1 MLYGNYK
8 QIQYMVDFYSL
19 SYEYLCN
26 KMGLKAKIIF
36 GYSILIALLIV
47 TIYMF
52 RKEQINRNIL
62 HMNEKELVHTWQL
75 TEEIYTDLLEL
86 TTEGEMVSVWKEED
100 YLSYTEKRKRICDTL
115 QVLKKDAYILG
126 LQSRIDTLC
135 LLLEKK
141 EKMLY
146 WVMNTFNKL
155 KNSTDIIG
163 KRIPTI
169 ISHIKNAPLSSGNNQ
184 ETTSEKKKNIW
195 SFFRRKEKQS
205 AYLKQKEEKE
215 KTKNTSNITAGM
227 LYSLNNEVAD
237 KQNKQQRALS
247 IQMDS
252 LYTNNQILNRKLN
265 NLVRELELETNRR
278 ISNRYRELVVERENS
293 YSVISKLAIFIT
305 LIAILLYIII
315 HRELNRKY
323 RYEKELEASDRRNRE
338 LLQSR
343 KDMMLSIAHD
353 LRSPLSTIKGAAEL
367 LPEESV
373 PERRHEYMES
383 ISHASDYMLTLVET
397 LMNFYLLDTEQ
408 SRSQISV
415 YNLESLFKEVAD
427 NFLLQARKKDL
438 RFSSEFLDMD
448 TVVSGDR
455 GQLQQIINNLM
466 ANALKFTEKGSICL
480 RAEYHGGELRFSVQ
494 DTGCGM
500 DRKDTERIFTAFER
514 LENARNVPGFGLGL
528 TISYRLV
535 SRMGGNIRVESR
547 RGEGSTFIVI
557 LPLRQADEKSPIEES
572 KPVSVISRLNG
583 ISVLLLDDD
592 IRQLRIT
599 GEMLKRLGAD
609 CTLCTTSRELIA
621 RIREKSYD
629 VLLTDIQMPEMDG
642 FSILELLRSS
652 NIDCAN
658 TIPVIALTA
667 RVDDDVN
674 YLSCGFAGCIRKPF
688 SIDKLF
694 AGISGIIGT
703 VKERIWKPD
712 LSLLFAGEDNHE
724 EMLRIFV
731 DESRKELS
739 RLHDALHRNDR
750 QALREILH
758 KNLPLWE
765 TVHLDYPM
773 EMLHEIVTTNPEE
786 WQDKHL
792 KEIYR
797 IEQAAS
803 KLIIHVEK
811 MQEETHEKNNTYN

>member
-1 MLYGNYK
+1 
-8 QIQYMVDFYSL
+8 
-19 SYEYLCN
+19 
-26 KMGLKAKIIF
+26 MGLKFKIIL
-36 GYSILIALLIV
+36 GYGILIILLAV
-47 TIYMF
+47 TIYLF
-52 RKEQINRNIL
+52 RREQIKRNAL
-62 HMNEKELVHTWQL
+62 LRNEKELVHVWKL
-75 TEEIYTDLLEL
+75 TEQIYADLLEL
-86 TTEGEMVSVWKEED
+86 ATEGEMVSVWKQED
-100 YLSYTEKRKRICDTL
+100 YLSYRKKRKDICDTL
-115 QVLKKDAYILG
+115 QILKNNAHTIG
-126 LQSRIDTLC
+126 LRDRIDSLC
-135 LLLEKK
+135 FLLKDKELLLGT
-141 EKMLY
+141 
-146 WVMNTFNKL
+146 VMNTFKRL
-155 KNSTDIIG
+155 QSQTDIVNE
-163 KRIPTI
+163 RIPAI
-169 ISHIKNAPLSSGNNQ
+169 ISKV
-184 ETTSEKKKNIW
+184 EKLPDNTKEEAVQKEPKRRKNIF
-195 SFFRRKEKQS
+195 SIFRRKEKKS
-205 AYLKQKEEKE
+205 AYLQHKENTEKPQE
-215 KTKNTSNITAGM
+215 KNSSSVTTGM
-227 LYSLNNEVAD
+227 LYSLNREVSRER
-237 KQNKQQRALS
+237 QTQQILLTN
-247 IQMDS
+247 QMDS
-252 LYTNNQILNRKLN
+252 LCIKNIILNQKLN
-265 NLVRELELETNRR
+265 SLIRTLEFE
-278 ISNRYRELVVERENS
+278 SNRKISDRYRQFVSEMEQS
-293 YSVISKLAIFIT
+293 YLLISFLAISVS
-305 LIAILLYIII
+305 LLAILLYFII

-367 LPEESV
+367 LSEESV
-373 PERRHEYMES
+373 PEHRHEYMES
-383 ISHASDYMLTLVET
+383 ISHASDYMPTLVET

-408 SRSQISV
+408 NHSQISV

-455 GQLQQIINNLM
+455 GQLQQVINNLM

-500 DRKDTERIFTAFER
+500 DSKDTERIFTAFER

-535 SRMGGNIRVESR
+535 SQMGGNIRVESR
-547 RGEGSTFIVI
+547 QGEGSTFIVI

-712 LSLLFAGEDNHE
+712 LSLLFTGEDNHE

-739 RLHDALHRNDR
+739 LLHDALHRNDR
-750 QALREILH
+750 QTLRDILH

-765 TVHLDYPM
+765 TVNLDYPM

-786 WQDKHL
+786 WQEKHL

>member
-1 MLYGNYK
+1 
-8 QIQYMVDFYSL
+8 
-19 SYEYLCN
+19 
-26 KMGLKAKIIF
+26 MGLKFKIVL
-36 GYSILIALLIV
+36 GYGILIVLLAV
-47 TIYMF
+47 TIYLF
-52 RKEQINRNIL
+52 RSEQVKKNTLLRN
-62 HMNEKELVHTWQL
+62 ERELVATWQL
-75 TEEIYTDLLEL
+75 TEQIYADLLEL
-86 TTEGEMVSVWKEED
+86 ATEGEMVSVWKQED
-100 YLSYTEKRKRICDTL
+100 YISYRKKRTDICDTL
-115 QVLKKDAYILG
+115 QILKNNAHTLG
-126 LQSRIDTLC
+126 LQNRIDSLC
-135 LLLEKK
+135 FLLKDKELLLGT
-141 EKMLY
+141 
-146 WVMNTFNKL
+146 VMNTFKRL
-155 KNSTDIIG
+155 QSQTDIVNE
-163 KRIPTI
+163 RIPTI
-169 ISHIKNAPLSSGNNQ
+169 ISKVEKLPDITKEKAIQ
-184 ETTSEKKKNIW
+184 EEPKRRKNIF
-195 SFFRRKEKQS
+195 SIFRRKEKKS
-205 AYLKQKEEKE
+205 AYLQHKENAENPQEKNSSSV
-215 KTKNTSNITAGM
+215 TTGM
-227 LYSLNNEVAD
+227 LYSLNRAVSKERQA
-237 KQNKQQRALS
+237 QQIMLTN
-247 IQMDS
+247 QMDS
-252 LYTNNQILNRKLN
+252 LYTKNTILNQKLN
-265 NLVRELELETNRR
+265 SLIRTLEFESNQR
-278 ISNRYRELVVERENS
+278 ISDRYRQFVSEREQS
-293 YSVISKLAIFIT
+293 YLLISFLAISVS
-305 LIAILLYIII
+305 LLAILLYFII

-323 RYEKELEASDRRNRE
+323 RYEKELETSDRRNRE

-373 PERRHEYMES
+373 PEHRNEYLES

-408 SRSQISV
+408 NRPQISV
-415 YNLESLFKEVAD
+415 YHLESLFKEVAD

-438 RFSSEFLDMD
+438 LFSSEYLNIDI
-448 TVVSGDR
+448 VVSGDR
-455 GQLQQIINNLM
+455 GQLQQIISNLI

-480 RAEYHGGELRFSVQ
+480 RAEYHDGELRFSVQ

-500 DRKDTERIFTAFER
+500 NSKDMERIFTAFER

-535 SRMGGNIRVESR
+535 SRMGGTIRVESR
-547 RGEGSTFIVI
+547 PGEGSTFIVI
-557 LPLRQADEKSPIEES
+557 LPLQQANEKSPIEES

-599 GEMLKRLGAD
+599 GEILKRLGAD
-609 CTLCTTSRELIA
+609 CTLCTTSRELIV

-652 NIDCAN
+652 NIGCAN
-658 TIPVIALTA
+658 SIPVIALTA

-688 SIDKLF
+688 SIDSLS
-694 AGISGIIGT
+694 AGISGVIGT
-703 VKERIWKPD
+703 AKERAWKPD
-712 LSLLFAGEDNHE
+712 LSLLFTGEDNHK
-724 EMLRIFV
+724 EMLKIFV
-731 DESRKELS
+731 NESRKELS
-739 RLHDALHRNDR
+739 LLHDALHRNDR
-750 QALREILH
+750 QALRDILH

-765 TVHLDYPM
+765 TVNLDYPI

-786 WQDKHL
+786 WQEKHL

-811 MQEETHEKNNTYN
+811 MQEETHEKNNTDN

>member
-1 MLYGNYK
+1 MYK
-8 QIQYMVDFYSL
+8 EIQEL
-19 SYEYLCN
+19 SQTRRATNDAY
-26 KMGLKAKIIF
+26 A
-36 GYSILIALLIV
+36 A
-47 TIYMF
+47 
-52 RKEQINRNIL
+52 
-62 HMNEKELVHTWQL
+62 
-75 TEEIYTDLLEL
+75 LLEL
-86 TTEGEMVSVWKEED
+86 SIYGEAVSIWDKED
-100 YLSYTEKRKRICDTL
+100 FAIYQSKRKETCLTL
-115 QVLKKDAYILG
+115 QRIKPLAHTSNE
-126 LQSRIDTLC
+126 QSKIDSLC
-135 LLLEKK
+135 LLLERK
-141 EKMLY
+141 EMLLDSL
-146 WVMNTFNKL
+146 MNTF
-155 KNSTDIIG
+155 
-163 KRIPTI
+163 
-169 ISHIKNAPLSSGNNQ
+169 SHIQNVGEIVEQKIPVIVSSIEKDKAHSESEVREKTSKNNFFSR
-184 ETTSEKKKNIW
+184 I
-195 SFFRRKEKQS
+195 FRRRKKES
-205 AYLKQKEEKE
+205 AYLEQKEETESVTRQKQNNR
-215 KTKNTSNITAGM
+215 TTQ
-227 LYSLNNEVAD
+227 LLHSLNKEIMERQENEQG
-237 KQNKQQRALS
+237 KLYQQMLGLHRNNKALN
-247 IQMDS
+247 
-252 LYTNNQILNRKLN
+252 YRLNKF
-265 NLVRELELETNRR
+265 VKELETN
-278 ISNRYRELVVERENS
+278 IDEQYETRYRQ
-293 YSVISKLAIFIT
+293 
-305 LIAILLYIII
+305 LIAERDRSFYRLSYFSVFISLLMILLYIII
-315 HRELNRKY
+315 HR
-323 RYEKELEASDRRNRE
+323 DVRRNNKYQRE
-338 LLQSR
+338 IESSDLRNKEIIRSR

-367 LPEESV
+367 FPEESV
-373 PERRHEYMES
+373 PERRREYLES

-415 YNLESLFKEVAD
+415 YNLESLFKGVAD

-438 RFSSEFLDMD
+438 RFSREFLGMD

-455 GQLQQIINNLM
+455 GQLQQIVSNLT

-500 DRKDTERIFTAFER
+500 DSKDTERIFTAFER

-528 TISYRLV
+528 AISYRLV
-535 SRMGGNIRVESR
+535 SRIGGNIRVESR

-557 LPLRQADEKSPIEES
+557 LPLREADKKSPIEES
-572 KPVSVISRLNG
+572 KPVSAISKLNG

-592 IRQLRIT
+592 TRQLRIT
-599 GEMLKRLGAD
+599 GEMPKRLGAD

-621 RIREKSYD
+621 RIRGKSYD

-674 YLSCGFAGCIRKPF
+674 YLSRGFAGCIRKPF

-703 VKERIWKPD
+703 VKERVWKPV
-712 LSLLFAGEDNHE
+712 LSLLFTGEDNHE

-765 TVHLDYPM
+765 TVNLDYPM
-773 EMLHEIVTTNPEE
+773 EMLHEIVITDPEE
-786 WQDKHL
+786 WQEKHL

-797 IEQAAS
+797 IEQAVS

-811 MQEETHEKNNTYN
+811 MQEEAHEKNNTDN

>member
-1 MLYGNYK
+1 
-8 QIQYMVDFYSL
+8 
-19 SYEYLCN
+19 
-26 KMGLKAKIIF
+26 MGLKFKIVL
-36 GYSILIALLIV
+36 GYGILIVVLAI
-47 TIYMF
+47 TIYLF
-52 RKEQINRNIL
+52 RKEQINRNTL
-62 HMNEKELVHTWQL
+62 HRNEKELVHTWQL

-86 TTEGEMVSVWKEED
+86 TTYGEMVSVWKKED
-100 YLSYTEKRKRICDTL
+100 YLSYTEKRKHICDTL
-115 QVLKKDAYILG
+115 QVLKKDVHILG
-126 LQSRIDTLC
+126 LQDRIDTLC

-146 WVMNTFNKL
+146 LIMNTFHKL

-169 ISHIKNAPLSSGNNQ
+169 ISYIKNAPVSSGNP
-184 ETTSEKKKNIW
+184 ETKPEKKKNIW
-195 SFFRRKEKQS
+195 SFFRRKEKRS

-215 KTKNTSNITAGM
+215 KNKKASNITEGM
-227 LYSLNNEVAD
+227 LYSLNREVEE
-237 KQNKQQRALS
+237 KQNIQQRILA

-252 LYTNNQILNRKLN
+252 LYINNQTLNRKLN
-265 NLVRELELETNRR
+265 NLVRELESETNHR
-278 ISNRYRELVVERENS
+278 ISNRYRELAVERENS
-293 YSVISKLAIFIT
+293 YSIISKLAIFIT

-367 LPEESV
+367 LPEESA
-373 PERRHEYMES
+373 PERRREYMES

-455 GQLQQIINNLM
+455 GQLQQVISNLM

-480 RAEYHGGELRFSVQ
+480 RAEYHGSELRFSVQ

-500 DRKDTERIFTAFER
+500 DSKDTERIFTAFER

-557 LPLRQADEKSPIEES
+557 LPLREADEKYPIEES
-572 KPVSVISRLNG
+572 KPVSIISRLNG

-599 GEMLKRLGAD
+599 GGMLKRLGAD

-667 RVDDDVN
+667 RVDDDEN

-688 SIDKLF
+688 SIDRLF

-712 LSLLFAGEDNHE
+712 LSLLFTGEDNHE

-765 TVHLDYPM
+765 TVNLDYPM

-786 WQDKHL
+786 WQEKHL

>member
-1 MLYGNYK
+1 
-8 QIQYMVDFYSL
+8 
-19 SYEYLCN
+19 
-26 KMGLKAKIIF
+26 MGLKFKIIL
-36 GYSILIALLIV
+36 GYGILIVLLAV
-47 TIYMF
+47 TIYLF
-52 RKEQINRNIL
+52 RSEQVKRNTL
-62 HMNEKELVHTWQL
+62 LRNERELVVTWQL
-75 TEEIYTDLLEL
+75 TEQIYADLLEL
-86 TTEGEMVSVWKEED
+86 ATEGEMVSVWKQED
-100 YLSYTEKRKRICDTL
+100 YLSYRKKRKDICDTL
-115 QVLKKDAYILG
+115 QILKNNAHTIG
-126 LQSRIDTLC
+126 LRDRIDSLC
-135 LLLEKK
+135 FLLKDK
-141 EKMLY
+141 EQLLGT
-146 WVMNTFNKL
+146 VMNTFKRL
-155 KNSTDIIG
+155 QSQTDIVNE
-163 KRIPTI
+163 RIPTI
-169 ISHIKNAPLSSGNNQ
+169 ISKVEKLPDNTKEEAVQ
-184 ETTSEKKKNIW
+184 EKPKRRKNIF
-195 SFFRRKEKQS
+195 SIFRRKEKKS
-205 AYLKQKEEKE
+205 AYLQHKENTEKPQE
-215 KTKNTSNITAGM
+215 KNSSSVTTGM
-227 LYSLNNEVAD
+227 LYSLNREVSKERQA
-237 KQNKQQRALS
+237 QQILLTN
-247 IQMDS
+247 QMDS
-252 LYTNNQILNRKLN
+252 LCIKNIILNQKLN
-265 NLVRELELETNRR
+265 SLIRTLEFE
-278 ISNRYRELVVERENS
+278 SNRKISDRYRQFVSDMEQS
-293 YSVISKLAIFIT
+293 YLLISFLAISVS
-305 LIAILLYIII
+305 LLAILLYFII

-367 LPEESV
+367 LPEEAV

-427 NFLLQARKKDL
+427 NFLLQTRKKDL

-500 DRKDTERIFTAFER
+500 DSKDTERIFTAFER
-514 LENARNVPGFGLGL
+514 LENARNIPGFGLGL

-535 SRMGGNIRVESR
+535 SQMGGNIRVESR

-712 LSLLFAGEDNHE
+712 LSLLFTGEDNHE

-765 TVHLDYPM
+765 TVNLDYPM

-786 WQDKHL
+786 WQEKHL

>member
-1 MLYGNYK
+1 
-8 QIQYMVDFYSL
+8 
-19 SYEYLCN
+19 
-26 KMGLKAKIIF
+26 MGLKFKIIL
-36 GYSILIALLIV
+36 GYGILIVLLAV
-47 TIYMF
+47 TIYLF
-52 RKEQINRNIL
+52 RSEQVKRNTL
-62 HMNEKELVHTWQL
+62 LRNERELVATWQL
-75 TEEIYTDLLEL
+75 TEQIYADLLEL
-86 TTEGEMVSVWKEED
+86 ATEGEMVSVWKQED
-100 YLSYTEKRKRICDTL
+100 YLSYRKKRKDICDTL
-115 QVLKKDAYILG
+115 QILKNNAHTIG
-126 LQSRIDTLC
+126 LRDRIDSLC
-135 LLLEKK
+135 FLLKDK
-141 EKMLY
+141 EQLLGT
-146 WVMNTFNKL
+146 VMNTFKRL
-155 KNSTDIIG
+155 QSQTDIVNE
-163 KRIPTI
+163 RIPTI
-169 ISHIKNAPLSSGNNQ
+169 ISKVEKLPDNTKEEAVQ
-184 ETTSEKKKNIW
+184 EEPKRRKNIF
-195 SFFRRKEKQS
+195 SIFRRKEKKS
-205 AYLKQKEEKE
+205 AYLQHKENTEKPKE
-215 KTKNTSNITAGM
+215 KNSSSVTTGM
-227 LYSLNNEVAD
+227 LYSLNREVSKERQA
-237 KQNKQQRALS
+237 QQILLTN
-247 IQMDS
+247 QMDS
-252 LYTNNQILNRKLN
+252 LCIKNIILNQKLN
-265 NLVRELELETNRR
+265 SLIRTLEFE
-278 ISNRYRELVVERENS
+278 SNRKISDRYRQFVSDMEQS
-293 YSVISKLAIFIT
+293 YLLISFLAISVS
-305 LIAILLYIII
+305 LLAILLYFII

-323 RYEKELEASDRRNRE
+323 MYEKELEASDRRNRE

-427 NFLLQARKKDL
+427 NFLLQTRKKDL

-500 DRKDTERIFTAFER
+500 DSKDTERIFTAFER

-535 SRMGGNIRVESR
+535 SQMGGNIRVESR

-609 CTLCTTSRELIA
+609 CTPCATSRELIA

-703 VKERIWKPD
+703 VKQRIWKPD
-712 LSLLFAGEDNHE
+712 LSLLFTGEDNHE

-765 TVHLDYPM
+765 TVNLDYPM

-786 WQDKHL
+786 WQEKHL

-803 KLIIHVEK
+803 KLIIYVEK

>member
-1 MLYGNYK
+1 
-8 QIQYMVDFYSL
+8 
-19 SYEYLCN
+19 
-26 KMGLKAKIIF
+26 MGLKFKIIL
-36 GYSILIALLIV
+36 GYGILIVLLAVI
-47 TIYMF
+47 IYLF
-52 RKEQINRNIL
+52 RSEQVKRNTL
-62 HMNEKELVHTWQL
+62 LRNERELVATWQL
-75 TEEIYTDLLEL
+75 TEQIYADLLEL
-86 TTEGEMVSVWKEED
+86 ATEGEMVSVWKQED
-100 YLSYTEKRKRICDTL
+100 YLSYRKKRTDICDTL
-115 QVLKKDAYILG
+115 QILKNNAHTLG
-126 LQSRIDTLC
+126 LRDRIDSLC
-135 LLLEKK
+135 FLLKDKELLLGT
-141 EKMLY
+141 
-146 WVMNTFNKL
+146 VMNTFKRLQNQ
-155 KNSTDIIG
+155 TDIINE
-163 KRIPTI
+163 RIPTI
-169 ISHIKNAPLSSGNNQ
+169 ISKV
-184 ETTSEKKKNIW
+184 EKLPDATKEEEAVQDEPKRRKNIF
-195 SFFRRKEKQS
+195 SIFRRKKKKS
-205 AYLKQKEEKE
+205 AYLQHKESTEKPQE
-215 KTKNTSNITAGM
+215 KNSSSVTTGM
-227 LYSLNNEVAD
+227 LYSLSREVSKERQA
-237 KQNKQQRALS
+237 QQILLTN
-247 IQMDS
+247 QMDS
-252 LYTNNQILNRKLN
+252 LYTKNIILNQKLN
-265 NLVRELELETNRR
+265 SLIRTLEFESNRR
-278 ISNRYRELVVERENS
+278 ISDRYRQFVSEREQS
-293 YSVISKLAIFIT
+293 YLLISFLAISVS
-305 LIAILLYIII
+305 LLAILLYFII

-367 LPEESV
+367 LPEEAV
-373 PERRHEYMES
+373 PERRREYMES

-455 GQLQQIINNLM
+455 GQLQQVISNLM

-500 DRKDTERIFTAFER
+500 DSKDTERIFTAFER

-535 SRMGGNIRVESR
+535 SQMGGNIRVESR
-547 RGEGSTFIVI
+547 PGEGSTFIVI
-557 LPLRQADEKSPIEES
+557 LPLRQADENSPIEVS

-667 RVDDDVN
+667 RVDDDEN

-786 WQDKHL
+786 WQEKHL

>member
-1 MLYGNYK
+1 
-8 QIQYMVDFYSL
+8 
-19 SYEYLCN
+19 
-26 KMGLKAKIIF
+26 MGLKVKIIF
-36 GYSILIALLIV
+36 GYGILIVLLAV
-47 TIYMF
+47 TIYLF
-52 RKEQINRNIL
+52 RSEQIKKNTLLR
-62 HMNEKELVHTWQL
+62 NEKELVTTWQL
-75 TEEIYTDLLEL
+75 TEQIYADLLEL
-86 TTEGEMVSVWKEED
+86 ATEGEMVSVWEQED
-100 YLSYTEKRKRICDTL
+100 YLSYRKKRTDICDTL
-115 QVLKKDAYILG
+115 QILKNNAHTLG
-126 LQSRIDTLC
+126 LRNRIDSLC
-135 LLLEKK
+135 FLLKDK
-141 EKMLY
+141 EQLLGAI
-146 WVMNTFNKL
+146 MNTFKRL
-155 KNSTDIIG
+155 QSQTDIVN

-169 ISHIKNAPLSSGNNQ
+169 ISKVEKLPDVTKEEGVQ
-184 ETTSEKKKNIW
+184 EEPKRRKNIF
-195 SFFRRKEKQS
+195 SIFRRKKKKS
-205 AYLKQKEEKE
+205 AYLQHKESTEKPQE
-215 KTKNTSNITAGM
+215 KNSSSVTTGM
-227 LYSLNNEVAD
+227 LYSLSREVSKERQA
-237 KQNKQQRALS
+237 QQILLTN
-247 IQMDS
+247 QMDS
-252 LYTNNQILNRKLN
+252 LYTKNIILNQKLN
-265 NLVRELELETNRR
+265 SLIRTLEFESNRR
-278 ISNRYRELVVERENS
+278 ISDRYRLFVSEREQS
-293 YSVISKLAIFIT
+293 YLLISFLAISVS
-305 LIAILLYIII
+305 LLAILLYFIIY
-315 HRELNRKY
+315 RELNRKY
-323 RYEKELEASDRRNRE
+323 RYEKELEVSDRRNRE

-373 PERRHEYMES
+373 PEHRREYMES
-383 ISHASDYMLTLVET
+383 ISHASDYMITLVET

-455 GQLQQIINNLM
+455 GQLQQVISNLI

-480 RAEYHGGELRFSVQ
+480 RAEYHGSELRFSVQ

-500 DRKDTERIFTAFER
+500 DSKDTERIFTAFER

-535 SRMGGNIRVESR
+535 SQMGGNIRVESR
-547 RGEGSTFIVI
+547 PGEGSTFIVI
-557 LPLRQADEKSPIEES
+557 LPLRKADENSPIEVG

-667 RVDDDVN
+667 RVDDDEN

-688 SIDKLF
+688 SIDRLF

-750 QALREILH
+750 QALWEILH

-765 TVHLDYPM
+765 TVNLDYPM

-786 WQDKHL
+786 WQEKHL

>member
-1 MLYGNYK
+1 
-8 QIQYMVDFYSL
+8 
-19 SYEYLCN
+19 
-26 KMGLKAKIIF
+26 MGLKFKIIL
-36 GYSILIALLIV
+36 GYGILIVLLAV
-47 TIYMF
+47 TIYLF
-52 RKEQINRNIL
+52 RSEQVKRNTL
-62 HMNEKELVHTWQL
+62 LRNERELVVTWQL
-75 TEEIYTDLLEL
+75 TEQIYADLLEL
-86 TTEGEMVSVWKEED
+86 ATEGEMVSVWKQED
-100 YLSYTEKRKRICDTL
+100 YLSYRKKRKDICDTL
-115 QVLKKDAYILG
+115 QILKNNAHTIG
-126 LQSRIDTLC
+126 LRDRIDSLC
-135 LLLEKK
+135 FLLKDK
-141 EKMLY
+141 EQLLGT
-146 WVMNTFNKL
+146 VMNTFKRL
-155 KNSTDIIG
+155 QSQTDIVNE
-163 KRIPTI
+163 RIPTI
-169 ISHIKNAPLSSGNNQ
+169 ISKVEKLPDNTKEEAVQ
-184 ETTSEKKKNIW
+184 EEPKRRKNIF
-195 SFFRRKEKQS
+195 SIFRRKEKKS
-205 AYLKQKEEKE
+205 AYLQHKENTEKPKE
-215 KTKNTSNITAGM
+215 KNSSSVTTGM
-227 LYSLNNEVAD
+227 LYSLNREVSKERQA
-237 KQNKQQRALS
+237 QQILLTN
-247 IQMDS
+247 QMDS
-252 LYTNNQILNRKLN
+252 LCIKNIILNQKLN
-265 NLVRELELETNRR
+265 SLIRTLEFE
-278 ISNRYRELVVERENS
+278 SNRKISDRYRQFVSDMEQS
-293 YSVISKLAIFIT
+293 YLLISFLAISVS
-305 LIAILLYIII
+305 LLAILLYFII

-367 LPEESV
+367 LPEEAV

-427 NFLLQARKKDL
+427 NFLLQTRKKDL

-455 GQLQQIINNLM
+455 GRLQQIINNLM

-500 DRKDTERIFTAFER
+500 DSKDTERIFTAFER

-535 SRMGGNIRVESR
+535 SQMGGNIRVESR

-712 LSLLFAGEDNHE
+712 LSLLFTGEDNHE

-765 TVHLDYPM
+765 TVNLDYPM

-786 WQDKHL
+786 WQEKHL

>member
-1 MLYGNYK
+1 
-8 QIQYMVDFYSL
+8 
-19 SYEYLCN
+19 
-26 KMGLKAKIIF
+26 MGLKFKIVL
-36 GYSILIALLIV
+36 GYGILIVVLAI
-47 TIYMF
+47 TIYLF
-52 RKEQINRNIL
+52 RKEQINRNTL
-62 HMNEKELVHTWQL
+62 HRNEKELVHTWQL
-75 TEEIYTDLLEL
+75 TEEIYTDLLEF
-86 TTEGEMVSVWKEED
+86 TTYGEMVSVWKKED

-115 QVLKKDAYILG
+115 QVLKKDTYILG
-126 LQSRIDTLC
+126 LQDRIDTLC
-135 LLLEKK
+135 LLLERK

-146 WVMNTFNKL
+146 LVMNTFHKL

-169 ISHIKNAPLSSGNNQ
+169 ISYIKNAPVSSGNNQ
-184 ETTSEKKKNIW
+184 EIIPEKKKNIW
-195 SFFRRKEKQS
+195 SFFRRKEKKS

-215 KTKNTSNITAGM
+215 KNKKASNITEGM
-227 LYSLNNEVAD
+227 LYSLNREVEE
-237 KQNKQQRALS
+237 KQNIQQKVLA

-252 LYTNNQILNRKLN
+252 LYINNQTLNRKLN
-265 NLVRELELETNRR
+265 NLVRELESETNRR
-278 ISNRYRELVVERENS
+278 ISSRYKEFVVERENS
-293 YSVISKLAIFIT
+293 YSIISKFAIFIT

-323 RYEKELEASDRRNRE
+323 RYEKELEASDTRNRE

-373 PERRHEYMES
+373 PECRSEYLES

-408 SRSQISV
+408 NRSQISV

-427 NFLLQARKKDL
+427 NFVLQARKKDL

-448 TVVSGDR
+448 IVVSGDR
-455 GQLQQIINNLM
+455 GQLQQIISNLI
-466 ANALKFTEKGSICL
+466 ANALKFTEKGGICL
-480 RAEYHGGELRFSVQ
+480 SAEYHGGELRFSVR

-500 DRKDTERIFTAFER
+500 DSKDTERIFTAFER

-547 RGEGSTFIVI
+547 PGEGSTFIVI
-557 LPLRQADEKSPIEES
+557 LPLREADEKSPIEENE
-572 KPVSVISRLNG
+572 PVSVISRLNG

-609 CTLCTTSRELIA
+609 CTPCATSRELIA

-652 NIDCAN
+652 NIGCAN

-667 RVDDDVN
+667 RVDDDMN

-688 SIDKLF
+688 SIDRLF

-703 VKERIWKPD
+703 VKERVWKPD
-712 LSLLFAGEDNHE
+712 LSLLFAGEDNHR

-739 RLHDALHRNDR
+739 RLHDALHGNDR
-750 QALREILH
+750 QALRDILH

-765 TVHLDYPM
+765 TVNLDYPM
-773 EMLHEIVTTNPEE
+773 ETLHEIVTTDPDK
-786 WQDKHL
+786 WQEKQL

-803 KLIIHVEK
+803 KLVIHVEK
-811 MQEETHEKNNTYN
+811 MQEEAHEKNNTDN

>member
-1 MLYGNYK
+1 M
-8 QIQYMVDFYSL
+8 QILKNNAHTIGLRDRIDSL
-19 SYEYLCN
+19 CFL
-26 KMGLKAKIIF
+26 LKD
-36 GYSILIALLIV
+36 
-47 TIYMF
+47 
-52 RKEQINRNIL
+52 KEQ
-62 HMNEKELVHTWQL
+62 
-75 TEEIYTDLLEL
+75 LLG
-86 TTEGEMVSVWKEED
+86 T
-100 YLSYTEKRKRICDTL
+100 
-115 QVLKKDAYILG
+115 
-126 LQSRIDTLC
+126 
-135 LLLEKK
+135 
-141 EKMLY
+141 
-146 WVMNTFNKL
+146 VMNTFKRL
-155 KNSTDIIG
+155 QSQTDIVNE
-163 KRIPTI
+163 RIPTI
-169 ISHIKNAPLSSGNNQ
+169 ISKVEKLPDNTKEEAVQ
-184 ETTSEKKKNIW
+184 EKPKRRKNIF
-195 SFFRRKEKQS
+195 SIFRRKEKKS
-205 AYLKQKEEKE
+205 AYLQHKENTEKPQE
-215 KTKNTSNITAGM
+215 KNSSSVTTGM
-227 LYSLNNEVAD
+227 LYSLNREVSKERQA
-237 KQNKQQRALS
+237 QQILLTN
-247 IQMDS
+247 QMDS
-252 LYTNNQILNRKLN
+252 LCIKNIILNQKLN
-265 NLVRELELETNRR
+265 SLIRTLEFE
-278 ISNRYRELVVERENS
+278 SNRKISDRYRQFVSDMEQS
-293 YSVISKLAIFIT
+293 YLLISFLAISVS
-305 LIAILLYIII
+305 LLAILLYFII

-367 LPEESV
+367 LPEEAV

-427 NFLLQARKKDL
+427 NFLLQTRKKDL

-500 DRKDTERIFTAFER
+500 DSKDTERIFTAFER
-514 LENARNVPGFGLGL
+514 LENARNIPGFGLGL

-535 SRMGGNIRVESR
+535 SQMGGNIRVESR

-712 LSLLFAGEDNHE
+712 LSLLFTGEDNHE

-765 TVHLDYPM
+765 TVNLDYPM

-786 WQDKHL
+786 WQEKHL

>member
-1 MLYGNYK
+1 
-8 QIQYMVDFYSL
+8 
-19 SYEYLCN
+19 
-26 KMGLKAKIIF
+26 MGLKFKIIF
-36 GYSILIALLIV
+36 GYVILIALLIV
-47 TIYMF
+47 TIYIF
-52 RKEQINRNIL
+52 RKEQMNRNTL
-62 HMNEKELVHTWQL
+62 HRNEKELVHTWQL
-75 TEEIYTDLLEL
+75 TEEICIDLLEL
-86 TTEGEMVSVWKEED
+86 TTEGEMVSVWKEKD
-100 YLSYTEKRKRICDTL
+100 YLSYTEKRKCICDTL
-115 QVLKKDAYILG
+115 QVLKKDTHILG

-141 EKMLY
+141 EKILY
-146 WVMNTFNKL
+146 WIMNTFYQL

-163 KRIPTI
+163 ERIPTI
-169 ISHIKNAPLSSGNNQ
+169 ISQIKNMPASSDSGQ
-184 ETTSEKKKNIW
+184 EKTFEKKKTIW

-205 AYLKQKEEKE
+205 AYFKQKEEKE
-215 KTKNTSNITAGM
+215 TKETPSNITTEM
-227 LYSLNNEVAD
+227 LYSLNREVAE
-237 KQNKQQRALS
+237 KQDMQRKALS

-252 LYTNNQILNRKLN
+252 LYTNNQNLNRKLN
-265 NLVRELELETNRR
+265 SLVRELESETNHR
-278 ISNRYRELVVERENS
+278 ISNRYRELAVERENS
-293 YSVISKLAIFIT
+293 DSIIAIFTISIT
-305 LIAILLYIII
+305 LITIILYIII

-323 RYEKELEASDRRNRE
+323 RYEKELEASDERNRE

-373 PERRHEYMES
+373 PECRSEYLES

-397 LMNFYLLDTEQ
+397 LMNFYLLNTEQ
-408 SRSQISV
+408 NRSQISV

-427 NFLLQARKKDL
+427 NFVLQARKKDL
-438 RFSSEFLDMD
+438 RFSSEFLDMNI
-448 TVVSGDR
+448 VVSGDR
-455 GQLQQIINNLM
+455 GQLQQIISNLI
-466 ANALKFTEKGSICL
+466 ANALKFTEKGGICL
-480 RAEYHGGELRFSVQ
+480 SAEYHGGELRFSVQ

-500 DRKDTERIFTAFER
+500 DSKDTERIFTAFER

-547 RGEGSTFIVI
+547 PGEGSTFIVI
-557 LPLRQADEKSPIEES
+557 LPLREADEKSPIEENE
-572 KPVSVISRLNG
+572 PVSVISRLNG

-609 CTLCTTSRELIA
+609 CTPCATSRELIA

-652 NIDCAN
+652 NIGCAN

-667 RVDDDVN
+667 RVDDDMN

-688 SIDKLF
+688 SIDRLF

-703 VKERIWKPD
+703 VKERVWKPD
-712 LSLLFAGEDNHE
+712 LSLLLAGEDNHR

-739 RLHDALHRNDR
+739 RLHDALHGNDR
-750 QALREILH
+750 QALRDILH

-765 TVHLDYPM
+765 TVNLDYPM
-773 EMLHEIVTTNPEE
+773 ETLHEIVTTDPDK
-786 WQDKHL
+786 WQEKQL

-803 KLIIHVEK
+803 KLVIHVEK
-811 MQEETHEKNNTYN
+811 MQEEAHEKNNTDN

>member
-1 MLYGNYK
+1 
-8 QIQYMVDFYSL
+8 
-19 SYEYLCN
+19 
-26 KMGLKAKIIF
+26 MGLKFKIIL
-36 GYSILIALLIV
+36 GYGILIVLLAV
-47 TIYMF
+47 TIYLF
-52 RKEQINRNIL
+52 RSEQVKRNTL
-62 HMNEKELVHTWQL
+62 LRNERELVATWQL
-75 TEEIYTDLLEL
+75 TEQIYADLLEL
-86 TTEGEMVSVWKEED
+86 ATEGEMVSVWKQED
-100 YLSYTEKRKRICDTL
+100 YLSYRKKRTDICDTL
-115 QVLKKDAYILG
+115 QILKNNAHTLG
-126 LQSRIDTLC
+126 LRDRIDSLC
-135 LLLEKK
+135 FLLKDKELLLGT
-141 EKMLY
+141 
-146 WVMNTFNKL
+146 VMNTFKRLQNQ
-155 KNSTDIIG
+155 TDIINE
-163 KRIPTI
+163 RIPTI
-169 ISHIKNAPLSSGNNQ
+169 ISKV
-184 ETTSEKKKNIW
+184 EKLPDATKEEAVQDEPKRRKNIF
-195 SFFRRKEKQS
+195 SIFRRKKKKS
-205 AYLKQKEEKE
+205 AYLQHKESTEKPQE
-215 KTKNTSNITAGM
+215 KNSSSVTTGM
-227 LYSLNNEVAD
+227 LYSLSREVSKERQA
-237 KQNKQQRALS
+237 QQILLTN
-247 IQMDS
+247 QMDS
-252 LYTNNQILNRKLN
+252 LYTKNIILNQKLN
-265 NLVRELELETNRR
+265 SLIRTLEFESNRR
-278 ISNRYRELVVERENS
+278 ISDRYRQFVSEREQS
-293 YSVISKLAIFIT
+293 YLLISFLAISVS
-305 LIAILLYIII
+305 LLAILLYFII

-397 LMNFYLLDTEQ
+397 LMNFYLLDTDQ
-408 SRSQISV
+408 SRSLISV
-415 YNLESLFKEVAD
+415 YHLESLFKEVAD
-427 NFLLQARKKDL
+427 NFILQARKKDL

-455 GQLQQIINNLM
+455 GQLQQVISNLM

-480 RAEYHGGELRFSVQ
+480 RAEYHGSELRFSVQ

-535 SRMGGNIRVESR
+535 SQMGGNIRVESR
-547 RGEGSTFIVI
+547 PGEGSTFIVI

-667 RVDDDVN
+667 RVDDDEN

-688 SIDKLF
+688 SIDRLF

-765 TVHLDYPM
+765 TVNLDYPM

-786 WQDKHL
+786 WQEKHL

>member
-1 MLYGNYK
+1 
-8 QIQYMVDFYSL
+8 MVRVRLQQDEQEIVHIRRLSGKAYSRLLDL
-19 SYEYLCN
+19 STLGETISVWDREDLLAYRN
-26 KMGLKAKIIF
+26 K
-36 GYSILIALLIV
+36 
-47 TIYMF
+47 
-52 RKEQINRNIL
+52 RKEICENLQ
-62 HMNEKELVHTWQL
+62 ELKSHIHSAT
-75 TEEIYTDLLEL
+75 
-86 TTEGEMVSVWKEED
+86 G
-100 YLSYTEKRKRICDTL
+100 
-115 QVLKKDAYILG
+115 
-126 LQSRIDTLC
+126 QSRIDTLC
-135 LLLEKK
+135 LLLESK
-141 EKMLY
+141 EELLDT
-146 WVMNTFNKL
+146 VMNTFSHFQEVGEIVNRKIPYIVSRVQKTPKIDDVTSGKNIQNAESKKRNFWSKL
-155 KNSTDIIG
+155 LG
-163 KRIPTI
+163 RR
-169 ISHIKNAPLSSGNNQ
+169 
-184 ETTSEKKKNIW
+184 EKK
-195 SFFRRKEKQS
+195 SAYQEQRKIMEKENMRKHQS
-205 AYLKQKEEKE
+205 AS
-215 KTKNTSNITAGM
+215 TSGM
-227 LYSLNNEVAD
+227 LNSLNREISKHQENER
-237 KQNKQQRALS
+237 KKLLL
-247 IQMDS
+247 QMEK
-252 LYTNNQILNRKLN
+252 LYDNNVKLN
-265 NLVRELELETNRR
+265 QRLHCIIKDFEFEANRR
-278 ISNRYRELVVERENS
+278 IEERYHLFLSERNQSFHTLSTLVFF
-293 YSVISKLAIFIT
+293 ISLLTF
-305 LIAILLYIII
+305 LLYAII
-315 HRELNRKY
+315 HRDLKRKY
-323 RYEKELEASDRRNRE
+323 KYEKKLEKSDKRNRE

-373 PERRHEYMES
+373 PERRCEYMES
-383 ISHASDYMLTLVET
+383 ILHASDYMLTLVET

-438 RFSSEFLDMD
+438 RFSSEFLNMD

-455 GQLQQIINNLM
+455 GQLQQIISNLT

-500 DRKDTERIFTAFER
+500 DSKDTERIFTAFER

-557 LPLRQADEKSPIEES
+557 LPLREADEKSPIEES
-572 KPVSVISRLNG
+572 KPVSAISRLNG

-599 GEMLKRLGAD
+599 GGMLKRLGAD

-674 YLSCGFAGCIRKPF
+674 YLSCGFTGCIRKPF
-688 SIDKLF
+688 SIDRLF

-703 VKERIWKPD
+703 AKERIWKPD
-712 LSLLFAGEDNHE
+712 LSLLFTGEDNQE
-724 EMLRIFV
+724 EMLGIFV
-731 DESRKELS
+731 NESRKELS
-739 RLHDALHRNDR
+739 RLYDALHGNDR

-765 TVHLDYPM
+765 TVNLNYPM
-773 EMLHEIVTTNPEE
+773 EMLHEIVTTKPEE
-786 WQDKHL
+786 WQEKHL

-797 IEQAAS
+797 IEQAVS

-811 MQEETHEKNNTYN
+811 MQEEIHEKNNTDN

>member
-1 MLYGNYK
+1 
-8 QIQYMVDFYSL
+8 
-19 SYEYLCN
+19 
-26 KMGLKAKIIF
+26 MGLKIKIIL
-36 GYSILIALLIV
+36 GYGILIILLAV
-47 TIYMF
+47 TIYLF
-52 RKEQINRNIL
+52 RREQIKRNAL
-62 HMNEKELVHTWQL
+62 LRNEKELVHVWKL
-75 TEEIYTDLLEL
+75 TEQIYADLLEL
-86 TTEGEMVSVWKEED
+86 ATEGEMVSVWNLED
-100 YLSYTEKRKRICDTL
+100 YQSYLAKRTDICDTL
-115 QVLKKDAYILG
+115 QILKNNAHTLG
-126 LQSRIDTLC
+126 LRDRIDSLC
-135 LLLEKK
+135 FLLKDKELLLGT
-141 EKMLY
+141 
-146 WVMNTFNKL
+146 VMNTFKRL
-155 KNSTDIIG
+155 QSQTDIVNE
-163 KRIPTI
+163 RIPTI
-169 ISHIKNAPLSSGNNQ
+169 ISKV
-184 ETTSEKKKNIW
+184 EKLPDNTKEEAVQDEPKRRKNIF
-195 SFFRRKEKQS
+195 SIFRRKKKKS
-205 AYLKQKEEKE
+205 AYLQHKESTEKPQE
-215 KTKNTSNITAGM
+215 KNSSSVTTGM
-227 LYSLNNEVAD
+227 LYSLSREVSKERQA
-237 KQNKQQRALS
+237 QQILLTN
-247 IQMDS
+247 QMDS
-252 LYTNNQILNRKLN
+252 LYTKNIILNQKLN
-265 NLVRELELETNRR
+265 SLIRTLEFESNRR
-278 ISNRYRELVVERENS
+278 ISDRYRQFVSEREQS
-293 YSVISKLAIFIT
+293 YLLISFLAISVS
-305 LIAILLYIII
+305 LLAILLYFII

-353 LRSPLSTIKGAAEL
+353 LRSPLSTIKGATEL
-367 LPEESV
+367 LPEESA
-373 PERRHEYMES
+373 PERRREYMES

-397 LMNFYLLDTEQ
+397 LMNFYLLDTDQ
-408 SRSQISV
+408 SRSLISV
-415 YNLESLFKEVAD
+415 YHLESLFKEVAD
-427 NFLLQARKKDL
+427 NFILQARKKDL

-455 GQLQQIINNLM
+455 GQLQQVISNLM

-667 RVDDDVN
+667 RVDDDEN

-688 SIDKLF
+688 SIDRLF

-765 TVHLDYPM
+765 TVNLDYPM

-786 WQDKHL
+786 WQEKHL

>member
-1 MLYGNYK
+1 
-8 QIQYMVDFYSL
+8 
-19 SYEYLCN
+19 
-26 KMGLKAKIIF
+26 MGLKFKIIL
-36 GYSILIALLIV
+36 GYGILIILLAV
-47 TIYMF
+47 TIYLF
-52 RKEQINRNIL
+52 RREQIKRNAL
-62 HMNEKELVHTWQL
+62 LRNEKELVHVWKL
-75 TEEIYTDLLEL
+75 TEQIYANLLEL
-86 TTEGEMVSVWKEED
+86 ATEGEMVSVWNLED
-100 YLSYTEKRKRICDTL
+100 YQSYRAKRTDICNTL
-115 QVLKKDAYILG
+115 QILKNNAHTLG
-126 LQSRIDTLC
+126 LQNRIDSLC
-135 LLLEKK
+135 SLLKDKELLLGT
-141 EKMLY
+141 
-146 WVMNTFNKL
+146 VMNTFKRL
-155 KNSTDIIG
+155 QSQTDIVNE
-163 KRIPTI
+163 RIPAI
-169 ISHIKNAPLSSGNNQ
+169 ISKVEKLPDNTKEETVQ
-184 ETTSEKKKNIW
+184 EESKRRKNIF
-195 SFFRRKEKQS
+195 SIFRRKEKKS
-205 AYLKQKEEKE
+205 AYLQHKKSTEKPQE
-215 KTKNTSNITAGM
+215 KSSSSVTTGM
-227 LYSLNNEVAD
+227 LHSLNREVTKERQA
-237 KQNKQQRALS
+237 QQRVLTT
-247 IQMDS
+247 QMDS
-252 LYTNNQILNRKLN
+252 LYAKNIILNQKLN
-265 NLVRELELETNRR
+265 NLIRTLEFESNRR
-278 ISNRYRELVVERENS
+278 ISDRYRQFVSEREQS
-293 YSVISKLAIFIT
+293 YFLISFLAISVS
-305 LIAILLYIII
+305 LLAILLYFII

-323 RYEKELEASDRRNRE
+323 RYEKELEKSDKRNRE

-438 RFSSEFLDMD
+438 WFSREFLGMD

-455 GQLQQIINNLM
+455 GQLQQIVSNLT

-500 DRKDTERIFTAFER
+500 DSKDTERIFTAFER

-535 SRMGGNIRVESR
+535 SQMGGNIRVESR

-572 KPVSVISRLNG
+572 KPVSAISRLND

-652 NIDCAN
+652 NIGCAN

-674 YLSCGFAGCIRKPF
+674 YLSRGFAGCIRKPL
-688 SIDKLF
+688 SIDRLF

-712 LSLLFAGEDNHE
+712 LSLLFTGEDNQE

-765 TVHLDYPM
+765 TVNLDYPM
-773 EMLHEIVTTNPEE
+773 EMLHEIVTTKPEE
-786 WQDKHL
+786 WQEKHL

-797 IEQAAS
+797 IEQSVS

-811 MQEETHEKNNTYN
+811 MQEETHEKNNTDN

>member
-1 MLYGNYK
+1 
-8 QIQYMVDFYSL
+8 
-19 SYEYLCN
+19 
-26 KMGLKAKIIF
+26 MGLKFKIIL
-36 GYSILIALLIV
+36 GYGILIVLLAV
-47 TIYMF
+47 TIYLF
-52 RKEQINRNIL
+52 RSEQVKRNTL
-62 HMNEKELVHTWQL
+62 LRNERELVATWQL
-75 TEEIYTDLLEL
+75 TEQIYADLLEL
-86 TTEGEMVSVWKEED
+86 ATEGEMVSVWKQED
-100 YLSYTEKRKRICDTL
+100 YLSYRKKRKDICDTL
-115 QVLKKDAYILG
+115 QILKNNAHTIG
-126 LQSRIDTLC
+126 LRDRIDSLC
-135 LLLEKK
+135 FLLKDK
-141 EKMLY
+141 EQLLGT
-146 WVMNTFNKL
+146 VMNTFKRL
-155 KNSTDIIG
+155 QSQTDIVNE
-163 KRIPTI
+163 RIPTI
-169 ISHIKNAPLSSGNNQ
+169 ISKVEKLPDNTKEEAVQ
-184 ETTSEKKKNIW
+184 EEPKRRKNIF
-195 SFFRRKEKQS
+195 SIFRRKEKKS
-205 AYLKQKEEKE
+205 AYLQHKENTEKPKE
-215 KTKNTSNITAGM
+215 KNSSSVTTGM
-227 LYSLNNEVAD
+227 LYSLNREVSKERQA
-237 KQNKQQRALS
+237 QQILLTN
-247 IQMDS
+247 QMDS
-252 LYTNNQILNRKLN
+252 LCIKNIILNQKLN
-265 NLVRELELETNRR
+265 SLIRTLEFE
-278 ISNRYRELVVERENS
+278 SNRKISDRYRQFVSDMEQS
-293 YSVISKLAIFIT
+293 YLLISFLAISVS
-305 LIAILLYIII
+305 LLAILLYFII

-323 RYEKELEASDRRNRE
+323 MYEKELEASDRRNRE

-427 NFLLQARKKDL
+427 NFLLQTRKKDL

-500 DRKDTERIFTAFER
+500 DSKDTERIFTAFER

-535 SRMGGNIRVESR
+535 SQMGGNIRVESR

-599 GEMLKRLGAD
+599 REMLKRLGAD
-609 CTLCTTSRELIA
+609 CTPCATSRELIA

-703 VKERIWKPD
+703 VKQRIWKPD
-712 LSLLFAGEDNHE
+712 LSLLFTGEDNHE

-765 TVHLDYPM
+765 TVNLDYPM

-786 WQDKHL
+786 WQEKHL

-803 KLIIHVEK
+803 KLIIYVEK

>member
-1 MLYGNYK
+1 
-8 QIQYMVDFYSL
+8 
-19 SYEYLCN
+19 
-26 KMGLKAKIIF
+26 MGLKFKIIL
-36 GYSILIALLIV
+36 GYGILIVLLAV
-47 TIYMF
+47 TIYLF
-52 RKEQINRNIL
+52 RSEQVKRNTL
-62 HMNEKELVHTWQL
+62 LRNERELVATWQL
-75 TEEIYTDLLEL
+75 TEQIYADLLEL
-86 TTEGEMVSVWKEED
+86 ATEGEMVSVWKQED
-100 YLSYTEKRKRICDTL
+100 YLSYRKKRKDICDTL
-115 QVLKKDAYILG
+115 QILKNNAHTIG
-126 LQSRIDTLC
+126 LRDRIDSLC
-135 LLLEKK
+135 FLLKDK
-141 EKMLY
+141 EQLLGT
-146 WVMNTFNKL
+146 VMNTFKRL
-155 KNSTDIIG
+155 QSQTDIVNE
-163 KRIPTI
+163 RIPTI
-169 ISHIKNAPLSSGNNQ
+169 ISKVEKLPDNTKEEAVQ
-184 ETTSEKKKNIW
+184 EKPKRRKNIF
-195 SFFRRKEKQS
+195 SIFRRKEKKS
-205 AYLKQKEEKE
+205 AYLQHKENTEKPQE
-215 KTKNTSNITAGM
+215 KNSSSVTTGM
-227 LYSLNNEVAD
+227 LYSLNREVSKERQA
-237 KQNKQQRALS
+237 QQILLTN
-247 IQMDS
+247 QMDS
-252 LYTNNQILNRKLN
+252 LCIKNIILNQKLN
-265 NLVRELELETNRR
+265 SLIRTLEFE
-278 ISNRYRELVVERENS
+278 SNRKISDRYRQFVSDMEQS
-293 YSVISKLAIFIT
+293 YLLISFLAISVS
-305 LIAILLYIII
+305 LLAILLYFII

-323 RYEKELEASDRRNRE
+323 MYEKELEASDRRNRE

-427 NFLLQARKKDL
+427 NFLLQTRKKDL

-500 DRKDTERIFTAFER
+500 DSKDTERIFTAFER
-514 LENARNVPGFGLGL
+514 LENARNIPGFGLGL

-535 SRMGGNIRVESR
+535 SQMGGNIRVESR

-712 LSLLFAGEDNHE
+712 LSLLFTGEDNHE
-724 EMLRIFV
+724 EMLKIFV

-765 TVHLDYPM
+765 TVNLDYPM

-786 WQDKHL
+786 WQEKHL

>member
-1 MLYGNYK
+1 
-8 QIQYMVDFYSL
+8 
-19 SYEYLCN
+19 
-26 KMGLKAKIIF
+26 
-36 GYSILIALLIV
+36 
-47 TIYMF
+47 
-52 RKEQINRNIL
+52 
-62 HMNEKELVHTWQL
+62 
-75 TEEIYTDLLEL
+75 
-86 TTEGEMVSVWKEED
+86 
-100 YLSYTEKRKRICDTL
+100 
-115 QVLKKDAYILG
+115 
-126 LQSRIDTLC
+126 
-135 LLLEKK
+135 
-141 EKMLY
+141 
-146 WVMNTFNKL
+146 
-155 KNSTDIIG
+155 
-163 KRIPTI
+163 
-169 ISHIKNAPLSSGNNQ
+169 
-184 ETTSEKKKNIW
+184 
-195 SFFRRKEKQS
+195 
-205 AYLKQKEEKE
+205 
-215 KTKNTSNITAGM
+215 
-227 LYSLNNEVAD
+227 
-237 KQNKQQRALS
+237 
-247 IQMDS
+247 MDS
-252 LYTNNQILNRKLN
+252 LYINNQTLNRKLN
-265 NLVRELELETNRR
+265 NLVRELESETNHR
-278 ISNRYRELVVERENS
+278 ISNRYRELAVERENS
-293 YSVISKLAIFIT
+293 YSIISKLAIFIT

-367 LPEESV
+367 LPEESA
-373 PERRHEYMES
+373 PERRREYMES

-455 GQLQQIINNLM
+455 GQLQQVISNLM

-480 RAEYHGGELRFSVQ
+480 RAEYHGSELRFSVQ

-500 DRKDTERIFTAFER
+500 DSKDTERIFTAFER

-557 LPLRQADEKSPIEES
+557 LPLREADEKYPIEES
-572 KPVSVISRLNG
+572 KPVSIISRLNG

-599 GEMLKRLGAD
+599 GGMLKRLGAD

-667 RVDDDVN
+667 RVDDDEN

-688 SIDKLF
+688 SIDRLF

-712 LSLLFAGEDNHE
+712 LSLLFTGEDNHE

-765 TVHLDYPM
+765 TVNLDYPM

-786 WQDKHL
+786 WQEKHL

>member
-1 MLYGNYK
+1 
-8 QIQYMVDFYSL
+8 
-19 SYEYLCN
+19 
-26 KMGLKAKIIF
+26 MGLKFKIIF
-36 GYSILIALLIV
+36 GYSILIVLLAV
-47 TIYMF
+47 TIYLF
-52 RKEQINRNIL
+52 RSEQIKRNTL
-62 HMNEKELVHTWQL
+62 LRNERELVNTWQL
-75 TEEIYTDLLEL
+75 TEQIYADLLEL
-86 TTEGEMVSVWKEED
+86 ATEGEMVSVWKHED
-100 YLSYTEKRKRICDTL
+100 YISYRKKRTDICDTL
-115 QVLKKDAYILG
+115 QILKNNAHTLG
-126 LQSRIDTLC
+126 LQNRIDSLC
-135 LLLEKK
+135 FLLKDKELLLGT
-141 EKMLY
+141 
-146 WVMNTFNKL
+146 VMNTFKRLQNQ
-155 KNSTDIIG
+155 TDIVNE
-163 KRIPTI
+163 RIPTI
-169 ISHIKNAPLSSGNNQ
+169 ISKVEKLPDITKEKAIQ
-184 ETTSEKKKNIW
+184 EEPKRRKNIF
-195 SFFRRKEKQS
+195 SIFRRKEKKS
-205 AYLKQKEEKE
+205 AYLQHKENAENPQEKNSSSV
-215 KTKNTSNITAGM
+215 TTGM
-227 LYSLNNEVAD
+227 LYSLNREVSKERQA
-237 KQNKQQRALS
+237 QQIMLTN
-247 IQMDS
+247 QMDS
-252 LYTNNQILNRKLN
+252 LYTKNTILNQKLN
-265 NLVRELELETNRR
+265 SLIRTLEFESNRR
-278 ISNRYRELVVERENS
+278 ISDRYRRFVSEREQS
-293 YSVISKLAIFIT
+293 YLLISFLAISVS
-305 LIAILLYIII
+305 LLAILLYFII

-383 ISHASDYMLTLVET
+383 ISHASDYMLTYGET

-408 SRSQISV
+408 SRPQISV

-438 RFSSEFLDMD
+438 RFSSEFLNMD
-448 TVVSGDR
+448 IIVCGDR
-455 GQLQQIINNLM
+455 GQLQQIVSNLT

-480 RAEYHGGELRFSVQ
+480 RAEYYDGELRFSVQ

-500 DRKDTERIFTAFER
+500 DCKDNGRIFTAFER

-528 TISYRLV
+528 TISYSLV

-547 RGEGSTFIVI
+547 PGEGSTFIVI
-557 LPLRQADEKSPIEES
+557 LPLRQADDESPIEES
-572 KPVSVISRLNG
+572 KPVSVLSSLYG
-583 ISVLLLDDD
+583 ISILLLDDD

-609 CTLCTTSRELIA
+609 CTLCTTSRELISQ
-621 RIREKSYD
+621 IREKSYD

-652 NIDCAN
+652 NIGCAN
-658 TIPVIALTA
+658 SIPVIALTA

-688 SIDKLF
+688 SIDSLS
-694 AGISGIIGT
+694 AGISGVIGT
-703 VKERIWKPD
+703 AKERAWKPD
-712 LSLLFAGEDNHE
+712 LSLLFTGEDNHE

-739 RLHDALHRNDR
+739 LLHDALRRNDR
-750 QALREILH
+750 QTFRDVLH
-758 KNLPLWE
+758 KNLSLWE
-765 TVHLDYPM
+765 TVNLDYPM
-773 EMLHEIVTTNPEE
+773 EMLREIVTTDPGK
-786 WQDKHL
+786 WQEKHL

-811 MQEETHEKNNTYN
+811 MQEETYEKNNTDN

>member
-1 MLYGNYK
+1 
-8 QIQYMVDFYSL
+8 
-19 SYEYLCN
+19 
-26 KMGLKAKIIF
+26 MGLKFKIIL
-36 GYSILIALLIV
+36 GYGILIVLLAV
-47 TIYMF
+47 TIYLF
-52 RKEQINRNIL
+52 RSEQVKRNTL
-62 HMNEKELVHTWQL
+62 LRNERELVATWQL
-75 TEEIYTDLLEL
+75 TEQIYADLLEL
-86 TTEGEMVSVWKEED
+86 ATEGEMVSVWKQED
-100 YLSYTEKRKRICDTL
+100 YLSYRKKRKDICDTL
-115 QVLKKDAYILG
+115 QILKNNAHTIG
-126 LQSRIDTLC
+126 LRDRIDSLC
-135 LLLEKK
+135 FLLKDK
-141 EKMLY
+141 EQLLGT
-146 WVMNTFNKL
+146 VMNTFKRL
-155 KNSTDIIG
+155 QSQTDIVNE
-163 KRIPTI
+163 RIPTI
-169 ISHIKNAPLSSGNNQ
+169 ISKVEKLPDNTKEEAVQ
-184 ETTSEKKKNIW
+184 EEPKRRKNIF
-195 SFFRRKEKQS
+195 SIFRRKEKKS
-205 AYLKQKEEKE
+205 AYLQHKENTEKPKE
-215 KTKNTSNITAGM
+215 KNSSSVTTGM
-227 LYSLNNEVAD
+227 LYSLNREVSKERQA
-237 KQNKQQRALS
+237 QQILLTN
-247 IQMDS
+247 QMDS
-252 LYTNNQILNRKLN
+252 LCIKNIILNQKLN
-265 NLVRELELETNRR
+265 SLIRTLEFE
-278 ISNRYRELVVERENS
+278 SNRKISDRYRQFVSDMEQS
-293 YSVISKLAIFIT
+293 YLLISFLAISVS
-305 LIAILLYIII
+305 LLAILLYFII

-323 RYEKELEASDRRNRE
+323 MYEKELEASDRRNRE

-427 NFLLQARKKDL
+427 NFLLQTRKKDL

-500 DRKDTERIFTAFER
+500 DSKDTERIFTAFER

-535 SRMGGNIRVESR
+535 SQMGGNIRVESR

-599 GEMLKRLGAD
+599 GEMLKRLEAD
-609 CTLCTTSRELIA
+609 CTPCATSRELIA

-652 NIDCAN
+652 NIGCAN

-667 RVDDDVN
+667 RVDDDMN

-688 SIDKLF
+688 SIDRLF

-703 VKERIWKPD
+703 VKERVWKPD
-712 LSLLFAGEDNHE
+712 LSLLFAGEDNHR

-739 RLHDALHRNDR
+739 RLHDALHGNDR
-750 QALREILH
+750 QALRDILH
-758 KNLPLWE
+758 KNLPLWG
-765 TVHLDYPM
+765 TVNLDYPM
-773 EMLHEIVTTNPEE
+773 ETLHEIVTTDPDK
-786 WQDKHL
+786 WQEKQL

-803 KLIIHVEK
+803 KLVIHVEK
-811 MQEETHEKNNTYN
+811 MQEEAHEKNNTDN

>member
-1 MLYGNYK
+1 
-8 QIQYMVDFYSL
+8 MVDLYSL
-19 SYEYLCN
+19 FYKYLCN

-100 YLSYTEKRKRICDTL
+100 YLSYTEKRKCICDTL
-115 QVLKKDAYILG
+115 QVLKKDAHILG

-146 WVMNTFNKL
+146 LVMNTFYKL
-155 KNSTDIIG
+155 KNSTDIID

-169 ISHIKNAPLSSGNNQ
+169 ISNIKNVSVSSGNSQ
-184 ETTSEKKKNIW
+184 ETVPEKKKDIW
-195 SFFRRKEKQS
+195 SFFRKKEKKS

-215 KTKNTSNITAGM
+215 KTKKTSNITAEM
-227 LYSLNNEVAD
+227 LYSLNREVEE
-237 KQNKQQRALS
+237 KQDIQQRALS

-252 LYTNNQILNRKLN
+252 LYINNQTLNRKLN
-265 NLVRELELETNRR
+265 NLVRELESETNRR
-278 ISNRYRELVVERENS
+278 ISNRYRELVIERENS
-293 YSVISKLAIFIT
+293 YSIISKFAIFIT

-315 HRELNRKY
+315 HGELNRKY
-323 RYEKELEASDRRNRE
+323 RYEKELEVSDRRNRE

-367 LPEESV
+367 MPEESV
-373 PERRHEYMES
+373 PERRSEYMES

-415 YNLESLFKEVAD
+415 YNLESLFKEVSD
-427 NFLLQARKKDL
+427 NFLLQARKKEL
-438 RFSSEFLDMD
+438 RFSRNFLNMD
-448 TVVSGDR
+448 IVVSGDR
-455 GQLQQIINNLM
+455 GQLQQVISNLI
-466 ANALKFTEKGSICL
+466 ANALKFTEKGGICL
-480 RAEYHGGELRFSVQ
+480 SAEYHGGELRFSVQ

-500 DRKDTERIFTAFER
+500 DDKDRERIFTAFER
-514 LENARNVPGFGLGL
+514 LENARNIPGFGLGL

-535 SRMGGNIRVESR
+535 SQMGGNIRVESR
-547 RGEGSTFIVI
+547 PGEGSTFIVI
-557 LPLRQADEKSPIEES
+557 LPLRQADKKSPIEES

-609 CTLCTTSRELIA
+609 CALCTNSRELIS
-621 RIREKSYD
+621 RMREKNYD

-652 NIDCAN
+652 NIGCAN

-667 RVDDDVN
+667 RVDDDMN

-688 SIDKLF
+688 SIDSLS
-694 AGISGIIGT
+694 ASISEIVGT
-703 VKERIWKPD
+703 VKEQVWEPD
-712 LSLLFAGEDNHE
+712 LSLLFTGEENHE

-739 RLHDALHRNDR
+739 RLRDAMYCNDR
-750 QALREILH
+750 QSLHNILH

-765 TVHLDYPM
+765 TVNLDYPI
-773 EMLHEIVTTNPEE
+773 EMLHELVSTNPEE
-786 WQDKHL
+786 WQEKHL

-797 IEQAAS
+797 IEQAAA

-811 MQEETHEKNNTYN
+811 MQEETHEKDNTDN

>member
-1 MLYGNYK
+1 MWLR
-8 QIQYMVDFYSL
+8 F
-19 SYEYLCN
+19 
-26 KMGLKAKIIF
+26 KIF
-36 GYSILIALLIV
+36 TGYIILVTLLIFS
-47 TIYMF
+47 ICF
-52 RKEQINRNIL
+52 FHKEQMVRIRLQQDEQEI
-62 HMNEKELVHTWQL
+62 VHIHRLSGKT
-75 TEEIYTDLLEL
+75 YAGLLEL
-86 TTEGEMVSVWKEED
+86 STLGETVSVWDRED
-100 YLSYTEKRKRICDTL
+100 LLTYRDKRKEICKNL
-115 QVLKKDAYILG
+115 QDLKPHIHSVTG
-126 LQSRIDTLC
+126 QSRIDSLC
-135 LLLEKK
+135 LLLESK
-141 EKMLY
+141 EELLDT
-146 WVMNTFNKL
+146 VMNTFSHFQEIGEIVNRKIP
-155 KNSTDIIG
+155 DIVSRVQKTTKIDDFASGKSVQHTESG
-163 KRIPTI
+163 KRNFW
-169 ISHIKNAPLSSGNNQ
+169 SKLFGRG
-184 ETTSEKKKNIW
+184 EKK
-195 SFFRRKEKQS
+195 S
-205 AYLKQKEEKE
+205 AYQEQRKRIEKENIRKRQGASASGMLNLLNREISEHQASEKE
-215 KTKNTSNITAGM
+215 K
-227 LYSLNNEVAD
+227 LL
-237 KQNKQQRALS
+237 L
-247 IQMDS
+247 QMDN
-252 LYTNNQILNRKLN
+252 LYRNNTKLN
-265 NLVRELELETNRR
+265 QRLHSIVKDLELEVDRR
-278 ISNRYRELVVERENS
+278 IEERYRQFIAVRNQSFHTLSTFVFF
-293 YSVISKLAIFIT
+293 ISLMTF
-305 LIAILLYIII
+305 LLYAII
-315 HRELNRKY
+315 HRDLKRKY
-323 RYEKELEASDRRNRE
+323 KYEKELEVSDRRNRE

-408 SRSQISV
+408 RRSQISV

-427 NFLLQARKKDL
+427 NFLLQTRKKDL

-500 DRKDTERIFTAFER
+500 DSKDTERIFTAFER

-535 SRMGGNIRVESR
+535 SQMGGNIRVESR

-712 LSLLFAGEDNHE
+712 LSLLFTGEDNHE

-765 TVHLDYPM
+765 TVNLDYPM

-786 WQDKHL
+786 WQEKHL